1 VASSPPPSVR
11 RCRLI
16 TQGTKGVDVVAVKR
30 ALSRA
35 GFMRWGPFTPLWGRF
50 AAEAAREF
58 QRKKGISP
66 VTAMYGPKTH
76 RVLVKTRRKGSNT
89 EWAYD
94 AYSIELMDQACAELT
109 QMPENRI
116 RDAIV
121 AEAARLYARRNEI
134 DYVQSR
140 PFALKAPPF
149 VPPQLDCSAF
159 ATVCHFVG
167 GAPDPN
173 ARNYDGHGYTG
184 TLMSR
189 GVRCAE
195 RDLEPGDLVFY
206 GRTTMAT
213 PPFPIGSP
221 THVALYDG
229 DGGVYSQGGP
239 NPHNR
244 MKRHPVKYRS
254 VNHYRHY

>member
-1 VASSPPPSVR
+1 MASSPPNVR

-16 TQGTKGVDVVAVKR
+16 TDGTQGVDVLAVKR

-35 GFMRWGPFTPLWGRF
+35 GYLRWGNFTPLWGEF
-50 AAEAAREF
+50 AAKAAKKF
-58 QRKKGISP
+58 QQDNGIAP
-66 VTAMYGPKTH
+66 VTGFYGPKTH
-76 RVLVKTRRKGSNT
+76 QALVKKHRKGSPT
-89 EWAYD
+89 EWAFD
-94 AYSIELMDQACAELT
+94 AYSIALMDQECAELT

-121 AEAARLYARRNEI
+121 AEAARLYGHRNEI

-140 PFALKAPPF
+140 PFQLKAPPF
-149 VPPQLDCSAF
+149 VPRELDCSGF

-173 ARNYDGHGYTG
+173 GRNYDGFGYTG

-206 GRTTMAT
+206 GKTTT
-213 PPFPIGSP
+213 PKPGFPIGSP
-221 THVALYDG
+221 THVAVFDG
-229 DGGVYSQGGP
+229 NGGVYSEGGP
-239 NPHNR
+239 NRHDR
-244 MKRHPVKYRS
+244 MRRHPVKYRS

>member
-1 VASSPPPSVR
+1 
-11 RCRLI
+11 
-16 TQGTKGVDVVAVKR
+16 
-30 ALSRA
+30 
-35 GFMRWGPFTPLWGRF
+35 MRWGPFTPLWGRF

-66 VTAMYGPKTH
+66 VTGMYGPKTH
-76 RVLVKTRRKGSNT
+76 QALVKTRRKSSNT

-109 QMPENRI
+109 QTPERRI
-116 RDAIV
+116 NGAV
-121 AEAARLYARRNEI
+121 LAEAARLYAHRNEI
-134 DYVQSR
+134 DYSQAR
-140 PFALKAPPF
+140 PFPLKEPPF
-149 VPPQLDCSAF
+149 VPPRLDCSGF

-173 ARNYDGHGYTG
+173 GRNYDGFGYTG

-206 GRTTMAT
+206 GRTITAT
-213 PPFPIGSP
+213 PAFPVGSP
-221 THVALYDG
+221 THVAVYDG
-229 DGGVYSQGGP
+229 DDGVYSQGGP
-239 NPHNR
+239 GAMH
-244 MKRHPVKYRS
+244 RHPVKYRP

>member
-1 VASSPPPSVR
+1 MASSPPSVR

-16 TQGTKGVDVVAVKR
+16 TQGTQGVDVVAVKR

-35 GFMRWGPFTPLWGRF
+35 GFLRWGSFTPLWGPF
-50 AAEAAREF
+50 AVQAAKQF
-58 QRKKGISP
+58 QQSKGIAP
-66 VTAMYGPKTH
+66 VTGLYGPKTH
-76 RVLVKTRRKGSNT
+76 QALVKTHRKRSTT
-89 EWAYD
+89 EWAFD
-94 AYSIELMDQACAELT
+94 AYSIELMDQECAELT

-121 AEAARLYARRNEI
+121 AEAARLYAHRNGI
-134 DYVQSR
+134 DYTQNR
-140 PFALKAPPF
+140 PFALKQPPF
-149 VPPQLDCSAF
+149 VPRELDCSGF

-173 ARNYDGHGYTG
+173 GRNYDGHGYTG

-206 GRTTMAT
+206 GKTTTAS

-221 THVALYDG
+221 THVAVFDG
-229 DGGVYSQGGP
+229 NGGVYSQGGP
-239 NPHNR
+239 NRHDR
-244 MKRHPVKYRS
+244 MRRHPVKYRS

>member
-1 VASSPPPSVR
+1 
-11 RCRLI
+11 
-16 TQGTKGVDVVAVKR
+16 
-30 ALSRA
+30 
-35 GFMRWGPFTPLWGRF
+35 MRWGPFTPLWGRF

-244 MKRHPVKYRS
+244 
-254 VNHYRHY
+254 